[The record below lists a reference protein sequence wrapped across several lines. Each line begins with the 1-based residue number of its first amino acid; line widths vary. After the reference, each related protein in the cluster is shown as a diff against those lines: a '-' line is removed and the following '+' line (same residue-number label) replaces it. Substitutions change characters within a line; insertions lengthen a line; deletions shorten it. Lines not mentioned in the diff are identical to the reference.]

1 MANWCSGPLDL
12 FSRENGVFCPPVTG
26 APPCPHVKLVNVEYL
41 GDLVDVEL
49 GFLALGSKDF
59 QLLLQPFFVHA
70 RNHLPDAILF
80 QIFALFKDVDCRVD
94 DLDSRYHLLQ
104 VVFCRGLALH
114 YAVHLVRRNLDL
126 RVSCIRL
133 GSGIKI
139 AVILVLRPPDSRD
152 HLVLLDFL
160 ANSLLAE
167 VLDVQIFE
175 RPCPAKPKNSHR
187 LPPLIPVLTAIQPR
201 LQSYSFINLV
211 GSGNKDGIERTCRTA
226 TTVLLALVQVCRFGC
241 IGQLGAPS
249 SALGYG
255 YRALDFR
262 EETTMT
268 SRALPLI
275 LVSTLAVLLIAACGT
290 DDAADTAH
298 ASGGDES
305 PLITRTDQLFT
316 PESFT
321 QAGWKKSKQYDTA
334 TVPGSTEIWYG
345 FFNQK
350 NVEIRFYK
358 DHQDALGFGVSA
370 AVGSIEGAVKRSK
383 GGRLLDFSGGSFSA
397 YADYVV
403 TGNTVLLCELDRT
416 PCELLVERLE

>member
-1 MANWCSGPLDL
+1 MHRPTRC
-12 FSRENGVFCPPVTG
+12 
-26 APPCPHVKLVNVEYL
+26 
-41 GDLVDVEL
+41 
-49 GFLALGSKDF
+49 ALERIG
-59 QLLLQPFFVHA
+59 LW
-70 RNHLPDAILF
+70 LP
-80 QIFALFKDVDCRVD
+80 
-94 DLDSRYHLLQ
+94 
-104 VVFCRGLALH
+104 
-114 YAVHLVRRNLDL
+114 
-126 RVSCIRL
+126 RL
-133 GSGIKI
+133 GLQRGNYDDIEGVAADI
-139 AVILVLRPPDSRD
+139 G
-152 HLVLLDFL
+152 LDAF
-160 ANSLLAE
+160 
-167 VLDVQIFE
+167 
-175 RPCPAKPKNSHR
+175 
-187 LPPLIPVLTAIQPR
+187 
-201 LQSYSFINLV
+201 
-211 GSGNKDGIERTCRTA
+211 
-226 TTVLLALVQVCRFGC
+226 
-241 IGQLGAPS
+241 
-249 SALGYG
+249 
-255 YRALDFR
+255 
-262 EETTMT
+262 
-268 SRALPLI
+268 
-275 LVSTLAVLLIAACGT
+275 AVLLIAACGT